1 MDEITDRAKVLTLTD
16 DLERTIEQRVNLLF
30 DFVKV
35 FQINGVFFSFQ
46 KLLSWNEI
54 ISTSEIILTVEK
66 IYFF

>member
-35 FQINGVFFSFQ
+35 FQINGVISSFQ
-46 KLLSWNEI
+46 KLLK
-54 ISTSEIILTVEK
+54 VEMG
-66 IYFF
+66 

>member
-35 FQINGVFFSFQ
+35 FQINGVFSSFQ
-46 KLLSWNEI
+46 KLFK
-54 ISTSEIILTVEK
+54 VEMG
-66 IYFF
+66 